1 MYLETSKVK
10 KQSHDRRKQSTRRS
24 EDDHLKQPDIVKC
37 ELALEGVISREYLN
51 HVFMLL
57 NDEELELQELEG
69 GPNPLRCSDRFA
81 ANGVHG
87 WSLYK
92 VFGRDL
98 MFDFLFLNVVYLE
111 ELMGSIL
118 FCRVACGI
126 NLASLAE
133 PIDDVNGDNGG
144 ELVLSVFHASEG
156 STEYIYSTIINPGIY
171 VGHIFMLENK
181 ILSRE
186 AETISEPGS
195 RFSHATVA
203 WHEFKFLCL
212 EATEQYSTLYWL
224 GSARTILEK
233 YLKPAVSLAEDQT

>member
-1 MYLETSKVK
+1 
-10 KQSHDRRKQSTRRS
+10 
-24 EDDHLKQPDIVKC
+24 
-37 ELALEGVISREYLN
+37 
-51 HVFMLL
+51 MLL

-92 VFGRDL
+92 DVLALLASAHLDHHSYR
-98 MFDFLFLNVVYLE
+98 LNVTMIKYLE

-133 PIDDVNGDNGG
+133 LPLHVEILVSAITQINEPDSFYLRALQERDFDEFRRKLKDSKQ

-156 STEYIYSTIINPGIY
+156 STEYIYSTIINSRMRFEAVLCLSAMIGCSL
-171 VGHIFMLENK
+171 MLMKNLRK
-181 ILSRE
+181 
-186 AETISEPGS
+186 GS

-224 GSARTILEK
+224 GRRQNYFREVFETCSF
-233 YLKPAVSLAEDQT
+233 SC